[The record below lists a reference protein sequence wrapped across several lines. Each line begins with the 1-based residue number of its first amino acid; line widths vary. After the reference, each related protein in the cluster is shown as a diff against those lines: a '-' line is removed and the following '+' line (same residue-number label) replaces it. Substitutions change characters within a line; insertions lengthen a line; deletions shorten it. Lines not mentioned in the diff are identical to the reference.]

1 MIILRIGLCGITGY
15 IYIHNRFRISAKSSL
30 VLSTLYALME
40 YNVYNCRNVMWLD
53 GVIILP
59 LIALGVWKC
68 INEKRTGLL
77 FGSVFMAILCN
88 WYTGYMV
95 CLMSGI
101 LFIVEYLNAYDY
113 KIKDA
118 LKNDLRS
125 IGRYVA
131 TMICGVL
138 ASMCI
143 FTGTIVLVA
152 VIAFFFNKK
161 VKRSEKI
168 CMFCLLVLLCGSYCL
183 RDMELVWTVFVRSTS
198 YFFRFSFVFSFVM
211 IMIAAREIQL
221 YERGEVE
228 NKEIA
233 GAMMTVAAGLAFL
246 YYIKKINSPLRLVV
260 LYLFILCI
268 GALVIRC
275 IRNSRLLINTV
286 CWIAI
291 GLTVLESGYNVYLA
305 FSEYNNDVNA
315 FTEYS
320 LDAENVVDQL
330 NADSGDTFYRYENNY
345 NYLYGLGREIA
356 TGESLLYG
364 YNSIEHYSSAYDF
377 NVDRF
382 LANMGYSDIPG
393 EKYFLC
399 ETYWN
404 SPMLLAD
411 SLLSIKYVQL
421 KDAATGYEDT
431 GIKTKNAEVY
441 KNEYALPLGYPVSE
455 DMGNLS
461 FGRDPFK
468 NQENLISAMTGKNTR
483 VYNDVQTEYV
493 RKDKKNNEVWKLSV
507 ANDGPVYV
515 FVDGSDIHNSLY
527 DHNCRIYAN
536 GEFVQNACHR
546 FEINS
551 MYLGDYKAGDEIEL
565 KIKRDTNKDKRH
577 TIYAAQLDM
586 AEFDNAVQQL
596 KSGYTSN
603 LNISGNKISG
613 EVALDS
619 DSEIFLSIPYE
630 KTWSLTVDGK
640 RADIEE
646 LADTFMGIKLSKGQ
660 HTIKMVYHTPGLRS
674 GAVASVV
681 GFVLYACMEVI
692 RKRKY
697 KKKKEI
703 A

>member
-1 MIILRIGLCGITGY
+1 
-15 IYIHNRFRISAKSSL
+15 
-30 VLSTLYALME
+30 
-40 YNVYNCRNVMWLD
+40 
-53 GVIILP
+53 
-59 LIALGVWKC
+59 
-68 INEKRTGLL
+68 
-77 FGSVFMAILCN
+77 
-88 WYTGYMV
+88 
-95 CLMSGI
+95 
-101 LFIVEYLNAYDY
+101 
-113 KIKDA
+113 
-118 LKNDLRS
+118 
-125 IGRYVA
+125 
-131 TMICGVL
+131 
-138 ASMCI
+138 
-143 FTGTIVLVA
+143 
-152 VIAFFFNKK
+152 
-161 VKRSEKI
+161 
-168 CMFCLLVLLCGSYCL
+168 
-183 RDMELVWTVFVRSTS
+183 
-198 YFFRFSFVFSFVM
+198 M

-320 LDAENVVDQL
+320 LDAKNVVDQL

-382 LANMGYSDIPG
+382 LANMGYSDIPS

-461 FGRDPFK
+461 FGSDPFK

-674 GAVASVV
+674 GVVASVV